1 MHHQPYSSRRQQV
14 LARLGDGVAVIPT
27 APSGCATATPTPIA
41 STATSG
47 TSAAFPNPRQSS
59 CWSAAR
65 KRSRSFSAAKRT
77 RSAKSGTV
85 SAMDRKP
92 PPRPSALPKRIR
104 SPVSNRSC
112 PNCSPTAS
120 LLWHSLGHDADWDR
134 RIAAALNAVRADS
147 RSGARAP
154 AEIRDLHR
162 LLDQMRLTKDA
173 HEIDLMRRAADIA
186 SAGHAAPC
194 APADR
199 AWPNTNS
206 KPN

>member
-1 MHHQPYSSRRQQV
+1 VIV
-14 LARLGDGVAVIPT
+14 LVGGKEAKSILFCREKNDEREVWDGFRYGPEA
-27 APSGCATATPTPIA
+27 AADAFGFAEAYPIA
-41 STATSG
+41 SLE
-47 TSAAFPNPRQSS
+47 Q
-59 CWSAAR
+59 
-65 KRSRSFSAAKRT
+65 K
-77 RSAKSGTV
+77 
-85 SAMDRKP
+85 
-92 PPRPSALPKRIR
+92 LPELIA
-104 SPVSNRSC
+104 NR
-112 PNCSPTAS
+112 S

-154 AEIRDLHR
+154 GEIRDLHR
-162 LLDQMRLTKDA
+162 LLDEMRLTKDA

-199 AWPNTNS
+199 EWPNTNS